1 MRGDVSD
8 TGKTFAGRYRVEEE
22 VGRGGMAVVYRG
34 IDLRMKRT
42 VAVKVLYPYLAIKS
56 QNKVRF
62 QREAEV
68 VAGLDH
74 RNVVR
79 IYDYSGIESDDN
91 YIVTE
96 FIEGDTLKRFAA
108 DHALVL
114 PEVGAMMVREIAAAL
129 GHAHDRGVIHRDVKP
144 ENVMITEKGVLKL
157 MDFGIAQIK
166 DVQQMTVTGTMIG
179 SPAHMSPEHIE
190 GRSLDQRG
198 DIFSLGTVLYLLCV
212 GRLPFSGST
221 AHALLKQILE
231 VNYRPA
237 VQVNPAIGT
246 ELSAIIDRCL
256 RREPDE
262 RYQSCAELRL
272 GLEHYLG
279 QMGFEDIPQ
288 ELATFFTE
296 PEGYQKRASE
306 RVVELLLKRAR
317 TQGRSGKL
325 ARSLRLYDRALC
337 LAPGRDDIVDE
348 IEKVRRRGETRRFL
362 LRYVAPIGALA
373 LVATCGWVLL
383 SAGSFWGAGP
393 PPESLAG
400 MAASDVVGVDVVAD
414 VRVSLPDVVGGLA
427 DSTVLEELM
436 SSRDSGSDVVA
447 DSTIAVAPETL
458 GEARLMLLQAESM
471 RRQAEAM
478 LRLSPVGISRVR
490 DWAAAR
496 AAMIPDPKA
505 EVPNPVKEESDSGG
519 REKSGE
525 PKNGGSGHKGSEA
538 TNRRAIPVTI
548 VGNPSAVEIWVDGE
562 MRGHGRI
569 NDLMLMTGN
578 HTFRLHHPTCLHAC
592 KDRKGT
598 FSITPDRDSL
608 ELREGIAFK
617 PAMLQVVSAQA
628 GVVFVNTEPVGR
640 TNKIIR
646 LQARDQQGWEVDV
659 AVLFE
664 DDVSPPLKRKV
675 KVLPGKL
682 RKVHADTKP

>member
-1 MRGDVSD
+1 MSD
-8 TGKTFAGRYRVEEE
+8 TGKTYAGRYRVDEE

-34 IDLRMKRT
+34 FDQRMKRT

-62 QREAEV
+62 QREAEL
-68 VAGLDH
+68 VAGMDH

-79 IYDYSGIESDDN
+79 IYDYSGIDSDDN
-91 YIVTE
+91 FIVTE

-108 DHALVL
+108 ENKLSL

-129 GHAHDRGVIHRDVKP
+129 GHAHDRGIIHRDVKP

-221 AHALLKQILE
+221 AHALLKQILD

-279 QMGFEDIPQ
+279 QMGFEDIEQ
-288 ELATFFTE
+288 ELGDFFTD
-296 PEGYQKRASE
+296 PVGYQERSSE
-306 RVVELLLKRAR
+306 RLVELLLMRAR
-317 TQGRSGKL
+317 AHGRTGKL
-325 ARSLRLYDRALC
+325 ALSLRLYDRALC

-348 IEKVRRRGETRRFL
+348 IEKIRRRGERRRFL
-362 LRYVAPIGALA
+362 LRYLAPVVALA
-373 LVATCGWVLL
+373 VVAGCSWLL
-383 SAGSFWGAGP
+383 LRSGSFWGMAP
-393 PPESLAG
+393 PHEAAVAPLVTVATPMDVVVEESSLDRG
-400 MAASDVVGVDVVAD
+400 QNGNSTLSDVLSDVQFESD
-414 VRVSLPDVVGGLA
+414 VRPD
-427 DSTVLEELM
+427 DIELETTAAE
-436 SSRDSGSDVVA
+436 GA
-447 DSTIAVAPETL
+447 AIAPETL
-458 GEARLMLLQAESM
+458 GQARMMLLTADSM
-471 RRQAEAM
+471 RRQASAVV
-478 LRLSPVGISRVR
+478 RLSPVGVSRVR

-496 AAMIPDPKA
+496 MASKNSVAAA
-505 EVPNPVKEESDSGG
+505 EVKSGSDGG
-519 REKSGE
+519 NEKSGGSKDGGPG
-525 PKNGGSGHKGSEA
+525 PKSVGEENSR
-538 TNRRAIPVTI
+538 TIPVTV

-569 NDLMLMTGN
+569 DDLMLRTGE
-578 HTFRLHHPTCLHAC
+578 HSFRLHHPTCLHAC
-592 KDRKGT
+592 QDRRGT
-598 FSITPDRDSL
+598 FSVAPDRESL
-608 ELREGIAFK
+608 EVRESIAFK
-617 PAMLQVVSAQA
+617 PALLQVVSAQA

-640 TNKIIR
+640 TNEIIK
-646 LQARDQQGWEVDV
+646 LAARDQQGWQVDV

-664 DDVSPPLKRKV
+664 DDISPPLKRIVAVNPGRLEKV
-675 KVLPGKL
+675 Q
-682 RKVHADTKP
+682 ADPSP

>member
-1 MRGDVSD
+1 M
-8 TGKTFAGRYRVEEE
+8 
-22 VGRGGMAVVYRG
+22 VYRG
-34 IDLRMKRT
+34 FDQRMKRT
-42 VAVKVLYPYLAIKS
+42 VAVKVLYPYLAIKR
-56 QNKVRF
+56 QNQVRF

-68 VAGLDH
+68 VANLDH

-79 IYDYSGIESDDN
+79 IYDYSGIDSDDN

-108 DHALVL
+108 DRDIVI

-190 GRSLDQRG
+190 GRSLNHRG
-198 DIFSLGTVLYLLCV
+198 DIFSLGTVLYRLCV
-212 GRLPFSGST
+212 GKLPFSGST

-237 VQVNPAIGT
+237 VHVNPAIGT
-246 ELSAIIDRCL
+246 ELSGIIDRCL

-272 GLEHYLG
+272 ELDHYLG
-279 QMGFEDIPQ
+279 QMGFEDVPQ
-288 ELATFFTE
+288 ELSSFFAD
-296 PEGYQKRASE
+296 PVGYQAVAGE
-306 RVVELLLKRAR
+306 RLVELILKRAR

-362 LRYVAPIGALA
+362 VRYIAPFLALA
-373 LVATCGWVLL
+373 VV
-383 SAGSFWGAGP
+383 AGSGWLLLRNPDFWGAGP
-393 PPESLAG
+393 PAELASAG
-400 MAASDVVGVDVVAD
+400 GAADI
-414 VRVSLPDVVGGLA
+414 RLPDVDTGIVPLVLSDIALEVDA
-427 DSTVLEELM
+427 DTDALTPEPDGIVEE
-436 SSRDSGSDVVA
+436 SEEVVSDA
-447 DSTIAVAPETL
+447 LPGVAPETL
-458 GEARLMLLQAESM
+458 GEARLILRHAETL
-471 RRQAEAM
+471 RRQTGAV
-478 LRLSPVGISRVR
+478 LRHSPGGVQRVQ

-496 AAMIPDPKA
+496 AAASLANSNPRPDVRK
-505 EVPNPVKEESDSGG
+505 DLTSGG
-519 REKSGE
+519 GHRDKPGEHKPGESGA
-525 PKNGGSGHKGSEA
+525 KDGDRGS
-538 TNRRAIPVTI
+538 RRSIPVTI
-548 VGNPSAVEIWVDGE
+548 VGNPSAVEIWVDGV
-562 MRGHGRI
+562 MRGHGRV
-569 NDLMLMTGN
+569 NALSLATGD
-578 HTFRLHHPTCLHAC
+578 HTFRLHHPSCRHAC
-592 KDRKGT
+592 QDRHGT
-598 FSITPDRDSL
+598 FKVDSDRDSL

-617 PAMLQVVSAQA
+617 PAKLQVVSTQA
-628 GVVFVNTEPVGR
+628 GMVFVNKEHVGS
-640 TNKIIR
+640 TNEIFK
-646 LQARDQQGWEVDV
+646 LAARDQQGWKVDV

-664 DDVSPPLKRKV
+664 ADVSPPLKRRVEV
-675 KVLPGKL
+675 KPGKL
-682 RKVHADTKP
+682 LKVYADSAP